1 MIYPPYLSKGNT
13 VGIVCP
19 SGYLPVERVQ
29 KSVEILEQWGFRVK
43 MGKTVGHK
51 YHYFSGTDEE
61 RLADLQAML
70 DDPSIHAILCGRGGY
85 GLSGIIDRINFS
97 SFVQTSKWIIGFS
110 DITVLHTHIYNQYK
124 ISTIHGAMAGAFAD
138 YGLKSDSI
146 QSLQNIL
153 LGNKMSYTIHTHTS
167 NRLGTAV
174 GPLIG
179 GNLSLL
185 VHVIGT
191 PSDMDYKDC
200 ILFIEDVGEY
210 MYNIDRMLMQLKRNK
225 KFNAIKGLIVGGFT
239 DMKNT
244 ITPFGSTIYELIKMV
259 VNEFDFPICFDFPVS
274 HGEHN
279 VALKYGTLCHLEV
292 ANNSII
298 LKEL

>member
-1 MIYPPYLSKGNT
+1 MIYPPYLSKGST

-29 KSVEILEQWGFRVK
+29 KSVEILEQWGFLVK
-43 MGKTVGHK
+43 MGKTVGYK

-85 GLSGIIDRINFS
+85 GLSRIIDCINFS
-97 SFVQTSKWIIGFS
+97 LFVQTPKWIIGFS

-124 ISTIHGAMAGAFAD
+124 ISTIHAAMAGAFAD
-138 YGLKSDSI
+138 YGLKNASI

-153 LGNKMSYTIHTHTS
+153 LGNKMSYTINTHTS

-210 MYNIDRMLMQLKRNK
+210 MYNIDRMLVQLKRNK

-239 DMKNT
+239 DMKDT

-279 VALKYGTLCHLEV
+279 IALKYGTLCHLEIV
-292 ANNSII
+292 NNSVL